1 MPKGLQHKGIVRRNK
16 MLHAAIKLF
25 VKNGYVKT
33 TTAAIAREAGM
44 SPSSFFAAFESKEEL
59 LLTLDR
65 IMFDNQFDSAGQ
77 LGSVTQDPI
86 LMYAAETA
94 LQLYITELS
103 EPLRELYV
111 TSYSLSSTSEYLY
124 RSTSKKLFQIFGP
137 YFPNAQLKD
146 FYEMDIASGGIMRAF
161 MARPCDIYFT
171 MENKIRRFLQCTL
184 KLYSVPEDRQR
195 QITEAILKMN
205 LKPVAEKIVAGMV
218 QKAENGVD
226 IIGEEE

>member
-59 LLTLDR
+59 LLTLDK

-111 TSYSLSSTSEYLY
+111 TSYSLPSTSEYLY

-184 KLYSVPEDRQR
+184 KLYSVSEDRQR
-195 QITEAILKMN
+195 QIAEAILKMN

-226 IIGEEE
+226 IISEEE